1 MAEKE
6 ISQATMQ
13 TSKTISKGLVAKIDI
28 PAGVQIKEDAGI
40 IEVTGK
46 NGKSLRNFAHLNMKF
61 NVNEN
66 TLSIESLQT
75 TKKGKCALKTTK
87 AHIKNMIRGVQEGW
101 EKKLKII
108 YQHFPIQL
116 KQQGD
121 TMIISNFLGE
131 RAPRSAKIKKGTTV
145 EVKGADVIIKG
156 NNKEDVGCTAANIE
170 KATKIL
176 NKDRRTF
183 QDGIF
188 IVEGK
193 K

>member
-1 MAEKE
+1 MVEKE
-6 ISQATMQ
+6 TPRAPLQALKATREKMM
-13 TSKTISKGLVAKIDI
+13 TKITIPSD
-28 PAGVQIKEDAGI
+28 VQIKEDAGI

-46 NGKSLRNFAHLNMKF
+46 NGKSLRNFAHLNIKF
-61 NVNEN
+61 NINKN
-66 TLSIESLQT
+66 TLLIESLQK
-75 TKKGKCALKTTK
+75 TKKGKRALKTTT
-87 AHIKNMIRGVQEGW
+87 AHIKNMIHGVQDGW

-121 TMIISNFLGE
+121 IIIISNFLGE
-131 RAPRSAKIKKGTTV
+131 RSQRSAKIKKGTTV
-145 EVKGADVIIKG
+145 EVKGADVIVKG

-176 NKDRRTF
+176 NKDRRVF

-188 IVEGK
+188 IVEDK